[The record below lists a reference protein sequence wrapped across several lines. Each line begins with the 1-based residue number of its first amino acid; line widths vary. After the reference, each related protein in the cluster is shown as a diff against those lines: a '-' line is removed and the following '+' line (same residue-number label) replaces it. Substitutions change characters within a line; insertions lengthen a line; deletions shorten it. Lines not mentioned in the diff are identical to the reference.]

1 MKEDEKYLAESLTES
16 KKQKKER
23 LNKGLNMIRPFTFD
37 EEKILRDG
45 LRNNVLTEMAD
56 NWQL

>member
-1 MKEDEKYLAESLTES
+1 MKEDEKYLAESLAES

>member
-1 MKEDEKYLAESLTES
+1 MKEDEKYLAESLAES

-45 LRNNVLTEMAD
+45 LKDNVLTEMAD

>member
-1 MKEDEKYLAESLTES
+1 MKEDEKYLAESLAES

-37 EEKILRDG
+37 EEKVLRDG
-45 LRNNVLTEMAD
+45 LKDNVLTEMAD